1 MLLVEV
7 RWSKI
12 AVVSLDTHGESRL
25 YILLIFVQNACD
37 QLRHKQTL
45 DRHTRCMQLS
55 EQLSETAVWKWKI
68 QLIVNHNIWFMQEI
82 YCEWLTPTVLWTN
95 DSNLYLMQ
103 NKKMVS
109 LLYKILHV
117 CYRSVSHFISV
128 LEIVHRSPGNHDNV
142 IDIRFF
148 IMPISL
154 TKIESCSTW

>member
-82 YCEWLTPTVLWTN
+82 YCEWLTPTVLWMN
-95 DSNLYLMQ
+95 CSNLHLMWNYTNFCRHVANLFLILFMFWKLFIGHQ
-103 NKKMVS
+103 TVMRRPS
-109 LLYKILHV
+109 IWIFLLCLQV
-117 CYRSVSHFISV
+117 
-128 LEIVHRSPGNHDNV
+128 
-142 IDIRFF
+142 
-148 IMPISL
+148 
-154 TKIESCSTW
+154 